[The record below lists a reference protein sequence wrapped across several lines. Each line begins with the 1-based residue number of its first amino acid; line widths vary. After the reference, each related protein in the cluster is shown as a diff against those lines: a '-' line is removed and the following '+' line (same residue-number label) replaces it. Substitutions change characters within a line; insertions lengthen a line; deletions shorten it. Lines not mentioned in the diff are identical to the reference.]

1 MGYSFKNVPLELRDT
16 TKWAVPDVQQLDDD
30 LLVRFH
36 DFKNGIIAGLET
48 LSTTEAAKI
57 AKCSRAVIQRQ
68 LNRCLTL
75 NEEAGRIHGW
85 FGLWP
90 HARVKRYKRKLPIS
104 ESSAPNRGKAGVFL
118 AFLELHPQIRIAL
131 NNAIGPNEPGK
142 PKGTKHNRREV
153 YKKFKEA
160 CKVPSEKIT
169 EFDYPFNTKDQGR
182 RSVERYIK
190 KYLESNPGKIGVWYG
205 DNAAKRTKIGTGHPG
220 FPLARQPFDEIA
232 YDAHH
237 LDAIGTI
244 IIPGPAGPK
253 RIAVKRIWVGA
264 LCDKNTHVVA
274 GYSAAT
280 TVEPSAAM
288 LEEALVRAQK
298 PWKPAQFSIPNLS
311 YLPGAGLPYG
321 AIEGMSPC
329 RPCLITLDNAAQ
341 HFSVR
346 VTNKIRRN
354 LGCSLEYGPIGAWWH
369 NSLIERLFGA
379 LENYGF
385 HRISSS
391 TGTGPSDPLKKNPV
405 ARAIRDGID
414 QAELLEILDV
424 LFANLNAT
432 PIRSM
437 GNDSPLA
444 LVAAHLSAD
453 PPWLPRPSPPESVFT
468 PKLGISAEFR
478 PVRGS
483 LKAGKAPYV
492 QIDEVE
498 YRSPELSKR
507 YDLIGQ
513 NICVHIDEW
522 DMRFTRAYEAKNG
535 SSLGRL
541 AAQGPWSTTKHTRT
555 DRKRINGLRK
565 AGELVLD
572 DGVDPVIVFGQYL
585 TQKIVEESRK
595 RKHPSVSKAATE
607 LARWSET
614 TGTRLPVPN
623 TIAVE
628 LGKPATGALPPGI
641 PHPNWSSVHRNR

>member
-1 MGYSFKNVPLELRDT
+1 MGYTFKNVPLELRDT
-16 TKWAVPDVQQLDDD
+16 TKWAVPDIQQFDDEQ
-30 LLVRFH
+30 LARFH
-36 DFKNGIIAGLET
+36 NFRNAIINGLEK

-57 AKCSRAVIQRQ
+57 AKCSRAVILRQ
-68 LNRCLTL
+68 LNRCLTF
-75 NEEAGRIHGW
+75 NDEAGRIHGW

-90 HARVKRYKRKLPIS
+90 HARVNRYRRKLPIS
-104 ESSAPNRGKAGVFL
+104 DSSSSNKGKAGVFL

-131 NNAIGPNEPGK
+131 NNAIDPYEPGR

-153 YKKFKEA
+153 YRKFREA
-160 CKVPSEKIT
+160 CKSPSEKIT
-169 EFDYPFNTKDQGR
+169 EFDYPFNTQDEGR

-190 KYLESNPGKIGVWYG
+190 NYLEANPSKIGVWYG
-205 DNAAKRTKIGTGHPG
+205 DNAAKRTKIGSGHSS
-220 FPLARQPFDEIA
+220 FPLARQPFDEVA

-253 RIAVKRIWVGA
+253 RIAVKRIWIGV
-264 LCDKNTHVVA
+264 LHDKNTHVVA

-288 LEEALVRAQK
+288 FEEALVKAQT
-298 PWKPAQFSIPNLS
+298 PWKPAKFSIPNLS

-321 AIEGMSPC
+321 AIEGMLPC

-414 QAELLEILDV
+414 QTELLEILDV

-432 PIRSM
+432 PMRSM

-453 PPWLPRPSPPESVFT
+453 PPWLPRPPPPESVFT
-468 PKLGISAEFR
+468 PKLGISPEFR

-483 LKAGKAPYV
+483 IKSGKAPYV

-522 DMRFTRAYEAKNG
+522 DMRFTNAYEAKNG
-535 SSLGRL
+535 NSLGCL
-541 AAQGPWSTTKHTRT
+541 VAQGPWSTTKHTRA
-555 DRKRINGLRK
+555 DRKRINSLRK

-572 DGVDPVIVFGQYL
+572 DGVDPVIVLGQYL
-585 TQKIVEESRK
+585 TKKAVEESRK
-595 RKHPSVSKAATE
+595 QKHPSVSKAATE

-614 TGTRLPVPN
+614 TGTSLPAPK
-623 TIAVE
+623 TIPIE
-628 LGKPATGALPPGI
+628 PGKPATGALPPGI